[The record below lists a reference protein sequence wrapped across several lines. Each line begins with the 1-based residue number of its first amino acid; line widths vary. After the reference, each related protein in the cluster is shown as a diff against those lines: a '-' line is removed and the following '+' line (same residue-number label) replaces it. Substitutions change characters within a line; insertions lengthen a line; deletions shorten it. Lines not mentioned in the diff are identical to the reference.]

1 MGQRSVTFVALILLL
16 SVAFVSAERSVLE
29 ASLRDGETRS
39 YTIDGSEFVMSLIIV
54 SDYGETV
61 KFNIN
66 GVTSDEL
73 HEGDSHNLDDTHYL
87 KVDAIRP
94 NDESWGIS
102 EDIVDFFVFDTSP
115 YCGDAVCNA
124 EETCSSCEQ
133 DCGECVIRC
142 GDGICHPSESCEA
155 DNCCNGNEVDFRRNY
170 FFCGSCSN
178 RCNAYEKCV
187 NGQCVG
193 TCGNG
198 YCETGEDRASCSTD
212 CGYPPECSADPD
224 CDDGDACTS
233 DFCSMIG
240 TCLYIEDKT
249 CRAGHDDEFKVV
261 PEQTE
266 SVDVQKKKDM
276 NISKSGL
283 DVVEDVQNDSIP
295 NGLAEEVEEIE
306 EKESRSLFSRIIQ
319 FFKSLFV

>member
-1 MGQRSVTFVALILLL
+1 MRQKFIILIAVILLL
-16 SVAFVSAERSVLE
+16 SVALVSAERLVLK
-29 ASLRDGETRS
+29 ASLVEGETRS
-39 YTIDGSEFVMSLIIV
+39 YTVDGSEFVISLIIV
-54 SDYGETV
+54 SDYDEV

-66 GVTSDEL
+66 GVTSDSL
-73 HEGDSHNLDDTHYL
+73 REGDSHNIDETHYL

-102 EDIVDFFVFDTSP
+102 EDIVDFSIFDTSP

-142 GDGICHPSESCEA
+142 GDGICHPGESCEA
-155 DNCCNGNEVDFRRNY
+155 DNCCSGNEVDLRRNY

-178 RCNAYEKCV
+178 SCNAYEKCV
-187 NGQCVG
+187 NSQCTG

-198 YCETGEDRASCSTD
+198 YCETGEDQGSCPAD
-212 CGYPPECSADPD
+212 CGYPPECAADND

-233 DFCSMIG
+233 DFCSQIG
-240 TCLYIEDKT
+240 TCLHIDDKT
-249 CRAGHDDEFKVV
+249 CLEELEDE
-261 PEQTE
+261 PRIALEQAE
-266 SVDVQKKKDM
+266 SVDVQENEVM
-276 NISKSGL
+276 VISDSNL
-283 DVVEDVQNDSIP
+283 DAIEDTRNDSAP
-295 NGLAEEVEEIE
+295 ETLTEEVEEME

-319 FFKSLFV
+319 FFRSLFKL